1 MTIGLQ
7 PHPEWGS
14 AAWAVL
20 RTSPVERQGHPKICW
35 GNAALCFLKVRGA
48 KDTSMREQQHDLIFL
63 LYQR

>member
-20 RTSPVERQGHPKICW
+20 RTSPVESSWDKLGRYGLSI
-35 GNAALCFLKVRGA
+35 
-48 KDTSMREQQHDLIFL
+48 TSAPPNL
-63 LYQR
+63 